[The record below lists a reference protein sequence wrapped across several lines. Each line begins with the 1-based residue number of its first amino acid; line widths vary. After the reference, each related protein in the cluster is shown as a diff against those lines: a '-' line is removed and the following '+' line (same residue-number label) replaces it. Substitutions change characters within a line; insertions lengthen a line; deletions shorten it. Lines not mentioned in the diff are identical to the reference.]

1 MNKRLNQTA
10 VIKKANSNVICRMD
24 SDQKHCDTKKTEK
37 KHYLW
42 SLKFM
47 RKALVYVKSCGKL
60 HPVNSRRLASI
71 FFNSWNTFRPQYSK
85 DKWCNCNYVFHR
97 LKCLVKKKI
106 AGLAELQEQRVV
118 GSVIADIEIIDIGK
132 SNLKNE
138 IIVLDINTIK
148 KTCNNLIGIEEN
160 DEKINY

>member
-1 MNKRLNQTA
+1 M
-10 VIKKANSNVICRMD
+10 
-24 SDQKHCDTKKTEK
+24 
-37 KHYLW
+37 
-42 SLKFM
+42 
-47 RKALVYVKSCGKL
+47 
-60 HPVNSRRLASI
+60 
-71 FFNSWNTFRPQYSK
+71 
-85 DKWCNCNYVFHR
+85 
-97 LKCLVKKKI
+97 VKKKI